1 MGLKLE
7 DGIFIVNELQL
18 FFNPQ
23 KKWKLIM
30 EQYFLSLDELQYLR
44 REREGNKEIPVKRI
58 TR

>member
-30 EQYFLSLDELQYLR
+30 EQYFLSLDELQFLR
-44 REREGNKEIPVKRI
+44 REREGNREILVRRI
-58 TR
+58 TQ

>member
-30 EQYFLSLDELQYLR
+30 EQYFLSLDELQFLK
-44 REREGNKEIPVKRI
+44 REREGNKDILVRRI